1 MADAFAI
8 LVDDITAGIVVRH
21 ERERG
26 YRFYASEPRFYPI
39 DGQVF
44 RNPAARVLWRP
55 PRHRR
60 RLHPRCLGAH

>member
-26 YRFYASEPRFYPI
+26 YRFYASESRFYPI
-39 DGQVF
+39 DGQIF
-44 RNPAARVLWRP
+44 RNPAAATRSAGRLLVAADL
-55 PRHRR
+55 RR
-60 RLHPRCLGAH
+60 AA